1 MGLKTKC
8 QNCRGG
14 QGCVVWGAQSRGDAC
29 GHWLHPPSILPPL
42 PPSIHPSLR
51 PSIPPP
57 THPSLPPSLNLYIL
71 PSLHPSLPLPL
82 HCPSFCSAASGA
94 SQEPEQCPGKS
105 PSSEK
110 SSPFFLNLQRKVRC
124 WEESNVLQSCAGQ
137 RAQPE
142 ATGQVPALRA
152 VEVWGSGA
160 RTLAAELFQ
169 SPL

>member
-1 MGLKTKC
+1 M
-8 QNCRGG
+8 
-14 QGCVVWGAQSRGDAC
+14 C
-29 GHWLHPPSILPPL
+29 GVGSTVQRRCMWPLAPSP
-42 PPSIHPSLR
+42 IHPSTPPSLY
-51 PSIPPP
+51 PSIPPSINP
-57 THPSLPPSLNLYIL
+57 STHTSIPPSLPPSLNLYIL

-110 SSPFFLNLQRKVRC
+110 SSPFLLNLRRRKVRC

-152 VEVWGSGA
+152 AEVWGSGA

>member
-42 PPSIHPSLR
+42 PPSI
-51 PSIPPP
+51 
-57 THPSLPPSLNLYIL
+57 L

-110 SSPFFLNLQRKVRC
+110 SSPFLLNLRRRKVRC